1 MITLDWAMISRVC
14 YQKARQQKSTICKL
28 VFMKNFLHGKGKKQQ
43 MKGSLQK
50 GRKYLHIIYMLR
62 GYHPKHVRSHYNS
75 TAEKKQIS

>member
-1 MITLDWAMISRVC
+1 
-14 YQKARQQKSTICKL
+14 
-28 VFMKNFLHGKGKKQQ
+28 MKNFLHGKGKKQQ